1 MKCLYLLLIMIVT
14 CNAFAQLDRSQRPAA
29 AAAQKINIPASQV
42 FTTANGIT
50 VILSENHKIPKVSI
64 EISLGNSPRLEEG
77 KAGLSDLAGSL
88 LMSGTNSR
96 SKDQLDREIDFIGAN
111 LSASASSIYLSCLT
125 KHLDKGLN
133 LMTDVLYNANFP
145 ESEVE
150 RIRKQNLS
158 SLQSTKADAGQ
169 MASNATRAIN
179 FPGHPLGEIM
189 TESTLQN
196 ISREDLIAYY
206 KSNFTPQGSY
216 LVVVGDIT
224 KAQTEELVSRYF
236 SNWQGGPV
244 YKNELGNGQFDKGNR
259 VIFVKKPGAVQ
270 SVVYVTFP
278 IDIRAGHQYQLALT
292 VLNGILGGGGFG
304 TRLMQNLRE
313 DKAFTY
319 GCYSSLNI
327 TENGSWMSAGG
338 NFKNAVTDSA
348 ITEILKEF
356 AAIIETEVSDEELS
370 LTKNNM
376 AGGFARS
383 LERPQ
388 TVARFAL
395 NTIKQKLAPDYY
407 QNYLQRLESI
417 TQQDVLRVAQQYFTA
432 KNCHIIVVGNDEIL
446 PKLLPFDS
454 DGKIEKLD
462 AFGAPIKDVK
472 SADISAEE
480 LINAYAMAV
489 TGSNSTKAALK
500 KVKTVKSYQRV
511 TEMSSAQIPFVLT
524 STDYFWNGRN
534 EASKMEM
541 PGMVLQKSYF
551 NGQSGYTFSMQ
562 GGREDLTADEIQA
575 KQKALGFIPEIN
587 YQANGMKYEIK
598 GIENLDGHDCYVLYT
613 NDGLS
618 ENYDYYDAQNFM
630 KLRSNNIRQVNNE
643 TIETVTN
650 YADYKDVNGF
660 KFAHSFTMTVGKMT
674 LNGTIKQIDVNP
686 KLSIPEDFE

>member
-1 MKCLYLLLIMIVT
+1 MKSLYLLLILILTNSV
-14 CNAFAQLDRSQRPAA
+14 FAQLDRSQRPAA

-64 EISLGNSPRLEEG
+64 ELSLGNTPRLEG
-77 KAGLSDLAGSL
+77 SKAGLSNLTGSL
-88 LMSGTNSR
+88 LMSGTAAR

-111 LSASASSIYLSCLT
+111 LSAGSSSMYLSCLT
-125 KHLDKGLN
+125 KHLDKGLD

-158 SLQSTKADAGQ
+158 GLQSTKADAGE
-169 MASNATRAIN
+169 MATNATLAVN

-189 TESTLQN
+189 TEATLQN
-196 ISREDLIAYY
+196 ITREDLIQYY
-206 KSNFTPQGSY
+206 KATFTPQGSY

-224 KAQTEELVSRYF
+224 RAQTEAMVTRYF
-236 SNWQGGPV
+236 SAWQGGPV
-244 YKNELGNGQFDKGNR
+244 YQSDLGKGQFDKGNR

-278 IDIRAGHQYQLALT
+278 IDIRAGHKDQLALN

-356 AAIIETEVSDEELS
+356 AGIIEAQVTDEELS

-407 QNYLQRLESI
+407 QNYLQQLEAISKE
-417 TQQDVLRVAQQYFTA
+417 DVLRVAQQYFTA
-432 KNCHIIVVGNDEIL
+432 KNCHIIVVGNEEIL
-446 PKLLPFDS
+446 PKLLVFDT

-462 AFGAPIKDVK
+462 AFGAPIKETK
-472 SADISAEE
+472 SADITADQ
-480 LINAYAMAV
+480 LIEAYAMAI
-489 TGSNSTKAALK
+489 TGTTSKKALLK
-500 KVKTVKSYQRV
+500 KVKTLKSYSRES
-511 TEMSSAQIPFVLT
+511 EMSSAQIPFVLT
-524 STDYFWNGRN
+524 STDYFWNGGN

-541 PGMVLQKSYF
+541 PGMVLQKSYYD
-551 NGQSGYTFSMQ
+551 GKSGYTFSMQ
-562 GGREDLTADEIQA
+562 GGREDLKAEEIAA
-575 KQKALGFIPEIN
+575 KQKASGFIPELN
-587 YQANGMKYEIK
+587 YKANGMNYELK
-598 GIENLDGHDCYVLYT
+598 GIENIDGQDCYVLYT
-613 NDGLS
+613 NDGMA
-618 ENYDYYDAQNFM
+618 ENYDFYNVQSFM
-630 KLRSNNIRQVNNE
+630 KMRSTNIRKMDEEIVE
-643 TIETVTN
+643 TTTN
-650 YADYKDVNGF
+650 YSDYKAVDGF
-660 KFAHSFTMTVGKMT
+660 TFAHAFSMSVGKMT
-674 LNGTIKQIDVNP
+674 LNGVVKTISVNP
-686 KLSIPEDFE
+686 KLVITEDF

>member
-1 MKCLYLLLIMIVT
+1 MKSLYLLAVLILTNSV
-14 CNAFAQLDRSQRPAA
+14 FAQLDRSQRPAP

-42 FTTANGIT
+42 FTTSNGIT

-64 EISLGNSPRLEEG
+64 ELSLGNTPRLEG
-77 KAGLSDLAGSL
+77 NKAGLADFTGSL
-88 LMSGTNSR
+88 LMSGTSNR

-111 LSASASSIYLSCLT
+111 LSAGSSSMYLSCLT
-125 KHLDKGLN
+125 KHLSKGLD
-133 LMTDVLYNANFP
+133 LMTDVLYNASFP

-150 RIRKQNLS
+150 RVRKQNLS
-158 SLQSTKADAGQ
+158 GLQSTKADAGE
-169 MASNATRAIN
+169 MASNATRAVN
-179 FPGHPLGEIM
+179 FPNHPLGQIM
-189 TESTLQN
+189 TEATLQN
-196 ISREDLIAYY
+196 ITREDMLAYY
-206 KSNFTPQGSY
+206 KNTFTPQGSY

-224 KAQTEELVSRYF
+224 RAETEAFVQTYF
-236 SNWQGGPV
+236 ATWQGGPA
-244 YKNELGNGQFDKGNR
+244 YQASLGKGQFDKGNR

-278 IDIRAGHQYQLALT
+278 IDIRSGHKDQLALN

-356 AAIIETEVSDEELS
+356 AGIIEAQVTDEEIS

-407 QNYLQRLESI
+407 QKYLQQLEAI
-417 TQQDVLRVAQQYFTA
+417 TKEDVLRVAQQYFTA
-432 KNCHIIVVGNDEIL
+432 KNCHIIVVGNEEIL

-462 AFGAPIKDVK
+462 AFGAAIKETK
-472 SADISAEE
+472 TADISAEQ
-480 LINAYAMAV
+480 LIDSYAMAL
-489 TGSNSTKAALK
+489 TGTSSKKAALK
-500 KVKTVKSYQRV
+500 KVKAIISYVRV
-511 TEMSSAQIPFVLT
+511 SELSSAQIPFVLT
-524 STDYFWNGRN
+524 STDYFWEGSK

-541 PGMVLQKSYF
+541 PGMVLQKSFYD
-551 NGQSGYTFSMQ
+551 GKSGYTFSMQ
-562 GGREDLTADEIQA
+562 GGREDLKAEEIAA
-575 KQKALGFIPEIN
+575 KQKASGLIPELN
-587 YQANGMKYEIK
+587 YKANGMSYEIK
-598 GIENLDGHDCYVLYT
+598 GIENIDGQDCYVLYT
-613 NDGLS
+613 TDGQA
-618 ENYDYYDAQNFM
+618 ENYDYYTTNTFM
-630 KLRSNNIRQVNNE
+630 KLRSTNLRKAGEELVE
-643 TIETVTN
+643 TTTTFS
-650 YADYKDVNGF
+650 DFKLVNGLI
-660 KFAHSFTMTVGKMT
+660 FAHTFNMSVGKMT
-674 LNGTIKQIDVNP
+674 LNGNVKTIEVNP
-686 KLSIPEDFE
+686 KEVLPKDF

>member
-1 MKCLYLLLIMIVT
+1 MKSLYLLLILILTNSV
-14 CNAFAQLDRSQRPAA
+14 FAQLDRSQRPAA

-42 FTTANGIT
+42 FTTSNGVT

-64 EISLGNSPRLEEG
+64 EMSLGATPRLEGE

-88 LMSGTNSR
+88 LMSGTSTR

-111 LSASASSIYLSCLT
+111 LSASASSMYLSCLT
-125 KHLDKGLN
+125 KHLDKGLE
-133 LMTDVLYNANFP
+133 LMTDVLYNASFP

-158 SLQSTKADAGQ
+158 GLQSTKADAGE
-169 MASNATRAIN
+169 MASNATRAVN

-189 TESTLQN
+189 TEASLQN
-196 ISREDLIAYY
+196 ITREDLLRYY
-206 KSNFTPQGSY
+206 KTTFTPQGSY

-224 KAQTEELVSRYF
+224 RAQTEALVTRYF
-236 SNWQGGPV
+236 STWQGAPA
-244 YKNELGNGQFDKGNR
+244 YQSELGKGQFDKGNR

-278 IDIRAGHQYQLALT
+278 IDMRAGHKDQLAMN

-356 AAIIETEVSDEELS
+356 AGIINAQVTDEELS

-407 QNYLQRLESI
+407 QNYLQQLEAI
-417 TQQDVLRVAQQYFTA
+417 TKEDVLRVAQQYFTA
-432 KNCHIIVVGNDEIL
+432 KNCHIIVVGNEEIL
-446 PKLLPFDS
+446 PKLLVFDT

-462 AFGAPIKDVK
+462 AFGAPIKETK
-472 SADISAEE
+472 SADITADQ
-480 LINAYAMAV
+480 LIEAYAMAL
-489 TGSNSTKAALK
+489 TGTTSQKALLK
-500 KVKTVKSYQRV
+500 KLKTVKSYSRES
-511 TEMSSAQIPFVLT
+511 EMSSAQIPFVLT
-524 STDYFWNGRN
+524 STDYFWNGGN

-551 NGQSGYTFSMQ
+551 DGNSGYTFSMQ
-562 GGREDLTADEIQA
+562 GGREDLTAAEIAA
-575 KQKALGFIPEIN
+575 KQKASGFIPELN
-587 YQANGMKYEIK
+587 YKAKGMDYAIK
-598 GIENLDGHDCYVLYT
+598 GIELIDGQECYVLYT
-613 NDGLS
+613 NDGLA
-618 ENYDYYDAQNFM
+618 ENYDYYSKQTFM
-630 KLRSNNIRQVNNE
+630 KLRSTNIRKMDEEIVE
-643 TIETVTN
+643 TTTN
-650 YADYKDVNGF
+650 FSDYKVVDGF
-660 KFAHSFTMTVGKMT
+660 QFAHAFSMSVGKMT
-674 LNGTIKQIDVNP
+674 LTGVVKNISVNP
-686 KLSIPEDFE
+686 KLAIGEDF

>member
-1 MKCLYLLLIMIVT
+1 MALILTNSV
-14 CNAFAQLDRSQRPAA
+14 FAQLDRSQRPAP

-64 EISLGNSPRLEEG
+64 ELSLGNTPRLEG
-77 KAGLSDLAGSL
+77 SKAGLADFTGSL
-88 LMSGTNSR
+88 LMSGTTTR

-111 LSASASSIYLSCLT
+111 LSAGSSSMYLSCLT
-125 KHLDKGLN
+125 KHLSKGLD

-145 ESEVE
+145 ESEIE

-158 SLQSTKADAGQ
+158 GLQSTKADAGE
-169 MASNATRAIN
+169 MASNATRAVN
-179 FPGHPLGEIM
+179 FPNHPLGEIM
-189 TESTLQN
+189 TEATLQT
-196 ISREDLIAYY
+196 ISREDMLAYY
-206 KSNFTPQGSY
+206 KSTFTPKGSY
-216 LVVVGDIT
+216 LVVVGDISRAET
-224 KAQTEELVSRYF
+224 EALVQTYF
-236 SNWQGGPV
+236 ATWQGGPA
-244 YKNELGNGQFDKGNR
+244 YQAELGKGQFDKGNR

-278 IDIRAGHQYQLALT
+278 IDLRAGHKDQLALN

-356 AAIIETEVSDEELS
+356 AGIIEAQVTDEELS

-388 TVARFAL
+388 TIARFAL

-407 QNYLQRLESI
+407 QNYLQQLEAI
-417 TQQDVLRVAQQYFTA
+417 TKEDVLRVAQQYFTA
-432 KNCHIIVVGNDEIL
+432 KNCHIIVVGNEEIL
-446 PKLLPFDS
+446 SKLLPFDS

-462 AFGAPIKDVK
+462 AFGAAIKETRT
-472 SADISAEE
+472 ADISADE
-480 LINAYAMAV
+480 LIDNYAMAL
-489 TGSNSTKAALK
+489 TGTSSKKAAIK
-500 KVKTVKSYQRV
+500 KVKAIKSYVRV
-511 TEMSSAQIPFVLT
+511 SEISSAQIPFALS
-524 STDYFWNGRN
+524 STDYFWDGSK

-551 NGQSGYTFSMQ
+551 DGTSGYTFSMQ
-562 GGREDLTADEIQA
+562 GGREDLKAEEITA
-575 KQKALGFIPEIN
+575 KQKASGLIPELN
-587 YQANGMKYEIK
+587 YKSKGMNYEIK
-598 GIENLDGHDCYVLYT
+598 GIENIDGEDCYVLYT
-613 NDGLS
+613 TDGES
-618 ENYDYYDAQNFM
+618 ESFDYFSSTSFM
-630 KLRSNNIRQVNNE
+630 KLRTTNLRKME
-643 TIETVTN
+643 DELIETTTT
-650 YADYKDVNGF
+650 YSDYKDINGF
-660 KFAHSFTMTVGKMT
+660 KFGHTFSLSVGKMT
-674 LNGTIKQIDVNP
+674 LSGTVKSIEVNP
-686 KLSIPEDFE
+686 KEVLPKDF

>member
-1 MKCLYLLLIMIVT
+1 MKSLYLLMALILTNSV
-14 CNAFAQLDRSQRPAA
+14 FAQLDRSQRPAP

-64 EISLGNSPRLEEG
+64 ELSLGNTPLLEG
-77 KAGLSDLAGSL
+77 SKAGLADFTGSL
-88 LMSGTNSR
+88 LMSGTTTR

-111 LSASASSIYLSCLT
+111 LSAGSSSMYLSCLT
-125 KHLDKGLN
+125 KHLSKGLD
-133 LMTDVLYNANFP
+133 LMIDVLYNANFP
-145 ESEVE
+145 ESEIE

-158 SLQSTKADAGQ
+158 GLQSTKADAGE
-169 MASNATRAIN
+169 MASNATRAVN
-179 FPGHPLGEIM
+179 FPNHPLGEIM
-189 TESTLQN
+189 TEATLQT
-196 ISREDLIAYY
+196 ISREDMLAYY
-206 KSNFTPQGSY
+206 KSTFTPKGSY
-216 LVVVGDIT
+216 LVVVGDISRAET
-224 KAQTEELVSRYF
+224 EALVQTYF
-236 SNWQGGPV
+236 ATWQGGPA
-244 YKNELGNGQFDKGNR
+244 YQAELGKGQFDKGNR

-278 IDIRAGHQYQLALT
+278 IDLRAGHKDQLALN

-356 AAIIETEVSDEELS
+356 AGIIEAQVRDEELS

-388 TVARFAL
+388 TIARFAL

-407 QNYLQRLESI
+407 QNYLQQLEAI
-417 TQQDVLRVAQQYFTA
+417 TKEDVMRVAQQYFTA
-432 KNCHIIVVGNDEIL
+432 KNCHIIVVGNEEIL
-446 PKLLPFDS
+446 SKLLPFDS

-462 AFGAPIKDVK
+462 AFGAAIKETRT
-472 SADISAEE
+472 ADISADE
-480 LINAYAMAV
+480 LIDNYAMAL
-489 TGSNSTKAALK
+489 TGTSSKKAAIK
-500 KVKTVKSYQRV
+500 KVKAIKSYVRV
-511 TEMSSAQIPFVLT
+511 SEISSAQIPFALS
-524 STDYFWNGRN
+524 STDYFWDGSK

-551 NGQSGYTFSMQ
+551 DGTSGYTFSMQ
-562 GGREDLTADEIQA
+562 GGREDLKAEEITA
-575 KQKALGFIPEIN
+575 KQKASGLIPELN
-587 YQANGMKYEIK
+587 YKSKGMNYEIK
-598 GIENLDGHDCYVLYT
+598 GIENIDGEDCYVLYT
-613 NDGLS
+613 TDGES
-618 ENYDYYDAQNFM
+618 ESFDYFSSTSFM
-630 KLRSNNIRQVNNE
+630 KLRTTNLRKME
-643 TIETVTN
+643 DELIETTTTFS
-650 YADYKDVNGF
+650 DYKDINGF
-660 KFAHSFTMTVGKMT
+660 KFGHTFSLSVGKMT
-674 LNGTIKQIDVNP
+674 LSGTVKSIEVNP
-686 KLSIPEDFE
+686 KEVLPKDF

>member
-1 MKCLYLLLIMIVT
+1 MKSLYLLVVLILTNSV
-14 CNAFAQLDRSQRPAA
+14 FAQLDRSQRPAP

-42 FTTANGIT
+42 FTTSNGIT

-64 EISLGNSPRLEEG
+64 ELSLGNTPRLEG
-77 KAGLSDLAGSL
+77 NKAGLADFTGSL
-88 LMSGTNSR
+88 LMSGTTTR
-96 SKDQLDREIDFIGAN
+96 SKDQLDREIDFIGAD
-111 LSASASSIYLSCLT
+111 LSAGSSSMYLGCLT
-125 KHLDKGLN
+125 KHLSKGLD

-150 RIRKQNLS
+150 RVRKQNLS
-158 SLQSTKADAGQ
+158 GLQSTKADAGE
-169 MASNATRAIN
+169 MASNATRAVN
-179 FPGHPLGEIM
+179 FPNHPLGEIM
-189 TESTLQN
+189 TEATLQN

-206 KSNFTPQGSY
+206 KSTFTPQGSY

-224 KAQTEELVSRYF
+224 RAETEALVQTYF
-236 SNWQGGPV
+236 ASWQGGPV
-244 YKNELGNGQFDKGNR
+244 YQASLGKGQLDKGNR

-278 IDIRAGHQYQLALT
+278 IDIRSGHKDQLALN

-319 GCYSSLNI
+319 GCYSTLNI

-356 AAIIETEVSDEELS
+356 AGIIEAQVTDEELS

-407 QNYLQRLESI
+407 QKYLQQLEAI
-417 TQQDVLRVAQQYFTA
+417 TKEDVLRVAQLYFTA
-432 KNCHIIVVGNDEIL
+432 KNCHIIVVGNEEIL

-462 AFGAPIKDVK
+462 AFGAPIKETK
-472 SADISAEE
+472 SADISADQ
-480 LINAYAMAV
+480 LIDSYVMAL
-489 TGSNSTKAALK
+489 TGTSSKKAALK
-500 KVKTVKSYQRV
+500 KVKAIKSYIRV
-511 TEMSSAQIPFVLT
+511 SELSSEQIPFALS
-524 STDYFWNGRN
+524 STDYFWDGVK

-541 PGMVLQKSYF
+541 PGMVLQKSYY
-551 NGQSGYTFSMQ
+551 NGVSGYTFSMQ
-562 GGREDLTADEIQA
+562 NGREDLKAEEVAA
-575 KQKALGFIPEIN
+575 KQKASGLIAELN
-587 YQANGMKYEIK
+587 YKVKGMNYELK
-598 GIENLDGHDCYVLYT
+598 GIETFDGQDCYVLYT
-613 NDGLS
+613 TDGQA
-618 ENYDYYDAQNFM
+618 ENYDYFTTNTFM
-630 KLRSNNIRQVNNE
+630 KVRSTNLRKAGDELVE
-643 TIETVTN
+643 TTTTFS
-650 YADYKDVNGF
+650 DFKLVNGMM
-660 KFAHSFTMTVGKMT
+660 FAHSFSMSVGKMT
-674 LNGTIKQIDVNP
+674 LNGIVKTIEVNP
-686 KLSIPEDFE
+686 KEVLPTDF

>member
-1 MKCLYLLLIMIVT
+1 MKSLYLLMALILTNSV
-14 CNAFAQLDRSQRPAA
+14 FAQLDRSQRPAP

-64 EISLGNSPRLEEG
+64 ELSLGNTPRLEG
-77 KAGLSDLAGSL
+77 SKAGLADFTGSL
-88 LMSGTNSR
+88 LMSGTTAR

-111 LSASASSIYLSCLT
+111 LSAGSSSMYLSCLT
-125 KHLDKGLN
+125 KHLSKGLD

-145 ESEVE
+145 ESEIE

-158 SLQSTKADAGQ
+158 GLQSTKADAGQ
-169 MASNATRAIN
+169 MASNATRAVN
-179 FPGHPLGEIM
+179 FPNHPLGEIM
-189 TESTLQN
+189 TEATLQT
-196 ISREDLIAYY
+196 ISREDMLAYY
-206 KSNFTPQGSY
+206 KSTFTPQGSY

-224 KAQTEELVSRYF
+224 RAETEALVQTYF
-236 SNWQGGPV
+236 ASWQGGPA
-244 YKNELGNGQFDKGNR
+244 YQGELGKGQFDKGNR

-278 IDIRAGHQYQLALT
+278 IDIRAGHKDQLTLN

-313 DKAFTY
+313 DKAYTY

-356 AAIIETEVSDEELS
+356 AGIIEAQVKDEELS

-388 TVARFAL
+388 TIARFAL

-407 QNYLQRLESI
+407 QKYLQQLEAI
-417 TQQDVLRVAQQYFTA
+417 TKEDVLRVAQQYFTA
-432 KNCHIIVVGNDEIL
+432 KNCHIIVVGNEEIL

-462 AFGAPIKDVK
+462 AFGAAIKETK
-472 SADISAEE
+472 TADISADE
-480 LINAYAMAV
+480 LIANYAMAL
-489 TGSNSTKAALK
+489 TGTSTIKAAIK
-500 KVKTVKSYQRV
+500 KVKAIKSYVRV
-511 TEMSSAQIPFVLT
+511 SEISSAQIPFALS
-524 STDYFWNGRN
+524 STDYFWDKSK

-551 NGQSGYTFSMQ
+551 DGASGYTFSMQ
-562 GGREDLTADEIQA
+562 GGREDLKAEEISA
-575 KQKALGFIPEIN
+575 KQKTSGLIPELN
-587 YQANGMKYEIK
+587 YKSRGMTYEIK
-598 GIENLDGHDCYVLYT
+598 GIENIDGEDCYVLYST
-613 NDGLS
+613 DGMS
-618 ENYDYYDAQNFM
+618 ESFDYFSSTSFM
-630 KLRSNNIRQVNNE
+630 KLRTTNLRKME
-643 TIETVTN
+643 DEPIETTTTFS
-650 YADYKDVNGF
+650 DYKDINGF
-660 KFAHSFTMTVGKMT
+660 KFGHAFSLSVGKMT
-674 LNGTIKQIDVNP
+674 LSGIVKSIEVNP
-686 KLSIPEDFE
+686 KEVLPKDF

>member
-1 MKCLYLLLIMIVT
+1 MKSLFLLLILILTNSV
-14 CNAFAQLDRSQRPAA
+14 FAQLDRSKRPAA

-64 EISLGNSPRLEEG
+64 EMSLGSTPRLEGE
-77 KAGLSDLAGSL
+77 KAGLADFAGSL
-88 LMSGTNSR
+88 LMSGTATR

-111 LSASASSIYLSCLT
+111 LSAGSSSMYLSCLT
-125 KHLDKGLN
+125 KHLDKGLD

-158 SLQSTKADAGQ
+158 GMQSTKADAGE
-169 MASNATRAIN
+169 MATNATRAIN

-189 TESTLQN
+189 TEATLQN
-196 ISREDLIAYY
+196 ISREDLIQYY
-206 KSNFTPQGSY
+206 KMNFTPQGSY

-224 KAQTEELVSRYF
+224 RAQTEAMVTRYF
-236 SNWQGGPV
+236 SAWQGGAV
-244 YKNELGNGQFDKGNR
+244 YQNDLGKGQFDKGNR

-278 IDIRAGHQYQLALT
+278 IDIRAGHKDQLALN

-356 AAIIETEVSDEELS
+356 AGIIEAQVTDEELS

-407 QNYLQRLESI
+407 QNYLQQLEAISKE
-417 TQQDVLRVAQQYFTA
+417 DVLRVAQQYFTA
-432 KNCHIIVVGNDEIL
+432 KNCHIIVVGNEEIL
-446 PKLLPFDS
+446 PKLLVFDT

-462 AFGAPIKDVK
+462 AFGAPIKETK
-472 SADISAEE
+472 SADITADQ
-480 LINAYAMAV
+480 LIEAYAMAV
-489 TGSNSTKAALK
+489 TGTTSKKALLK
-500 KVKTVKSYQRV
+500 KVKTLKSYSRES
-511 TEMSSAQIPFVLT
+511 EMSSAQIPFVLT
-524 STDYFWNGRN
+524 STDYFWNGGN

-551 NGQSGYTFSMQ
+551 DGKSGYTFSMQ
-562 GGREDLTADEIQA
+562 GGREDLKAEEIAA
-575 KQKALGFIPEIN
+575 KQKASGFIPELN
-587 YQANGMKYEIK
+587 YQANGMNYELK
-598 GIENLDGHDCYVLYT
+598 GIENIDGQDCYVLYT
-613 NDGLS
+613 NDGIA
-618 ENYDYYDAQNFM
+618 ENYDYYATQTFM
-630 KLRSNNIRQVNNE
+630 KLRSTNIRKMGE
-643 TIETVTN
+643 ETVETTTN
-650 YADYKDVNGF
+650 YGDYKTVDGF
-660 KFAHSFTMTVGKMT
+660 KFAHAFSMSVGKMT
-674 LNGTIKQIDVNP
+674 LTGVVKTISVNP
-686 KLSIPEDFE
+686 KLVLTEDF

>member
-1 MKCLYLLLIMIVT
+1 MKSLYLLAVLILTNSI
-14 CNAFAQLDRSQRPAA
+14 FAQLDRSQRPAP

-42 FTTANGIT
+42 FTTSNGIT

-64 EISLGNSPRLEEG
+64 ELSLGNTPRLEG
-77 KAGLSDLAGSL
+77 NRAGLADFTGSL
-88 LMSGTNSR
+88 LMSGTSNR
-96 SKDQLDREIDFIGAN
+96 SKDQLDREIDFIGAD
-111 LSASASSIYLSCLT
+111 LSAGSSSMYLSCLT
-125 KHLDKGLN
+125 KHLSKGLD

-150 RIRKQNLS
+150 RVRKQNLS
-158 SLQSTKADAGQ
+158 GLQSTKADAGE
-169 MASNATRAIN
+169 MASNATRAVN
-179 FPGHPLGEIM
+179 FPNHPLGQIM
-189 TESTLQN
+189 TEATLQN
-196 ISREDLIAYY
+196 ISREDMLAYY
-206 KSNFTPQGSY
+206 KNTFTPQGSY

-224 KAQTEELVSRYF
+224 RAETEAFVQTYF
-236 SNWQGGPV
+236 ATWQGGPA
-244 YKNELGNGQFDKGNR
+244 YQASLGKGQFDKGNR

-278 IDIRAGHQYQLALT
+278 IDIRSGHKDQLALN

-356 AAIIETEVSDEELS
+356 AGIIEAQVTDEEIS

-407 QNYLQRLESI
+407 QKYLQQLEAI
-417 TQQDVLRVAQQYFTA
+417 TKEDVLRVAQQYFTA
-432 KNCHIIVVGNDEIL
+432 KNCHIIVVGNEEIL

-462 AFGAPIKDVK
+462 AFGAAIKETK
-472 SADISAEE
+472 TADISAEQ
-480 LINAYAMAV
+480 LIDSYAMAL
-489 TGSNSTKAALK
+489 TGTSSKKAALK
-500 KVKTVKSYQRV
+500 KVKAIKSYVRV
-511 TEMSSAQIPFVLT
+511 SELSSAQIPFVLT
-524 STDYFWNGRN
+524 STDYFWEGSK

-541 PGMVLQKSYF
+541 PGMVLQKSFYD
-551 NGQSGYTFSMQ
+551 GKSGYTFSMQ
-562 GGREDLTADEIQA
+562 GGREDLKAEEIAA
-575 KQKALGFIPEIN
+575 KQKASGLIPELN
-587 YQANGMKYEIK
+587 YKANGMSYEIK
-598 GIENLDGHDCYVLYT
+598 GIENIDGQDCYVLYT
-613 NDGLS
+613 TDGQA
-618 ENYDYYDAQNFM
+618 ENYDYYTTNTFM
-630 KLRSNNIRQVNNE
+630 KVRSTNLRKAGEELVE
-643 TIETVTN
+643 TTTT
-650 YADYKDVNGF
+650 YSDFKLVNGLM
-660 KFAHSFTMTVGKMT
+660 FAHSFNMSVGKMT
-674 LNGTIKQIDVNP
+674 LNGNVKTIEVNP
-686 KLSIPEDFE
+686 KEVLPTDF

>member
-1 MKCLYLLLIMIVT
+1 MKSLYLLLALILTNSV
-14 CNAFAQLDRSQRPAA
+14 FAQLDRSQRPAP

-42 FTTANGIT
+42 FTTSNGIT

-64 EISLGNSPRLEEG
+64 ELSLGNSPRLEG
-77 KAGLSDLAGSL
+77 NKAGLADFTGSL
-88 LMSGTNSR
+88 LMSGTTTR
-96 SKDQLDREIDFIGAN
+96 TKDQLDREIDFIGAD
-111 LSASASSIYLSCLT
+111 LSAGSSSMYLSCLT
-125 KHLDKGLN
+125 KHLNKGLD

-150 RIRKQNLS
+150 RVRKQNLS
-158 SLQSTKADAGQ
+158 GLQSTKADAGE
-169 MASNATRAIN
+169 MATNATRAVN
-179 FPGHPLGEIM
+179 FPNHPLGEIM
-189 TESTLQN
+189 TEATLQN
-196 ISREDLIAYY
+196 ISREDLLAYY
-206 KSNFTPQGSY
+206 KSTFTPQGSF

-224 KAQTEELVSRYF
+224 RAETEALVQTYF
-236 SNWQGGPV
+236 ANWQGGPV
-244 YKNELGNGQFDKGNR
+244 YQAALGKGQFDKGNR

-278 IDIRAGHQYQLALT
+278 IDIRSGHKDQLALN

-356 AAIIETEVSDEELS
+356 AGIIEAQVTDEELS

-395 NTIKQKLAPDYY
+395 NTIKLKLAPDYY
-407 QNYLQRLESI
+407 QKYLQQLEAI
-417 TQQDVLRVAQQYFTA
+417 TKEDVLRVAQQYFTA
-432 KNCHIIVVGNDEIL
+432 KNCHIIVVGNEEIL

-462 AFGAPIKDVK
+462 AFGAAIKETK
-472 SADISAEE
+472 TADISADQ
-480 LINAYAMAV
+480 LLDSYVMAM
-489 TGSNSTKAALK
+489 TGTSSKKAALK
-500 KVKTVKSYQRV
+500 KVKAVKSYVRV
-511 TEMSSAQIPFVLT
+511 SELSSEQIPFALS
-524 STDYFWNGRN
+524 STDYFWEGVK

-551 NGQSGYTFSMQ
+551 DGVSGYTFSMQ
-562 GGREDLTADEIQA
+562 GGREDLKAEEVAA
-575 KQKALGFIPEIN
+575 KQKASGLIPELN
-587 YQANGMKYEIK
+587 YKAKGMNYELK
-598 GIENLDGHDCYVLYT
+598 GIETIDGQDCYVLYT
-613 NDGLS
+613 TDGQA
-618 ENYDYYDAQNFM
+618 ENYDYFTTTTFM
-630 KLRSNNIRQVNNE
+630 KVRSTNLRKAGDELVE
-643 TIETVTN
+643 TTTTFSDFK
-650 YADYKDVNGF
+650 AVNGLM
-660 KFAHSFTMTVGKMT
+660 FAHAFRMSVGKMT
-674 LNGTIKQIDVNP
+674 LNGVVKTIEVNP
-686 KLSIPEDFE
+686 KEVLPTDF

>member
-1 MKCLYLLLIMIVT
+1 MKSLYLLMALILTNSV
-14 CNAFAQLDRSQRPAA
+14 FAQLDRSQRPAP

-64 EISLGNSPRLEEG
+64 ELSLGNTPRLEG
-77 KAGLSDLAGSL
+77 SKAGLADFTGSL
-88 LMSGTNSR
+88 LMSGTTTR

-111 LSASASSIYLSCLT
+111 LSAGSSSMYLSCLT
-125 KHLDKGLN
+125 KHLSKGLD
-133 LMTDVLYNANFP
+133 LMIDVLYNANFP
-145 ESEVE
+145 ESEIE

-158 SLQSTKADAGQ
+158 GLQSTKADAGE
-169 MASNATRAIN
+169 MASNATRAVN
-179 FPGHPLGEIM
+179 FPNHPLGEIM
-189 TESTLQN
+189 TEATLQT
-196 ISREDLIAYY
+196 ISREDMLAYY
-206 KSNFTPQGSY
+206 KSTFTPKGSY
-216 LVVVGDIT
+216 LVVVGDISRAET
-224 KAQTEELVSRYF
+224 EALVQTYF
-236 SNWQGGPV
+236 ATWQGGPA
-244 YKNELGNGQFDKGNR
+244 YQAELGKGQFDKGNR

-278 IDIRAGHQYQLALT
+278 IDIRAGHKDQLALN

-356 AAIIETEVSDEELS
+356 AGIIEAQVRDEELS

-388 TVARFAL
+388 TIARFAL

-407 QNYLQRLESI
+407 QNYLQQLEAI
-417 TQQDVLRVAQQYFTA
+417 TKEDVLRVAQQYFTA
-432 KNCHIIVVGNDEIL
+432 KNCHIIVVGNEEIL
-446 PKLLPFDS
+446 SKLLPFDS

-462 AFGAPIKDVK
+462 AFGAAIKETRT
-472 SADISAEE
+472 ADISADE
-480 LINAYAMAV
+480 LIDNYAMAL
-489 TGSNSTKAALK
+489 TGTSSKKAAIK
-500 KVKTVKSYQRV
+500 KVKAIKSYVRV
-511 TEMSSAQIPFVLT
+511 SEISSAQIPFALS
-524 STDYFWNGRN
+524 STDYFWDGSK

-551 NGQSGYTFSMQ
+551 DGTSGYTFSMQ
-562 GGREDLTADEIQA
+562 GGREDLKAEEITA
-575 KQKALGFIPEIN
+575 KQKASGLIPELN
-587 YQANGMKYEIK
+587 YKSKGMNYEIK
-598 GIENLDGHDCYVLYT
+598 GIENIDGEDCYVLYT
-613 NDGLS
+613 TDGES
-618 ENYDYYDAQNFM
+618 ESFDYFSSTSFM
-630 KLRSNNIRQVNNE
+630 KLRTTNLRKME
-643 TIETVTN
+643 DELIETTTT
-650 YADYKDVNGF
+650 YSDYKDINGF
-660 KFAHSFTMTVGKMT
+660 KFGHTFSLSVGKMT
-674 LNGTIKQIDVNP
+674 LSGTVKSIEVNP
-686 KLSIPEDFE
+686 KEVLPKDF

>member
-1 MKCLYLLLIMIVT
+1 MKSLYLLLILILTNSV
-14 CNAFAQLDRSQRPAA
+14 FAQLDRSQRPAA

-42 FTTANGIT
+42 FTTSNGVT

-64 EISLGNSPRLEEG
+64 EMSLGATPRLEGE

-88 LMSGTNSR
+88 LMSGTSTR

-111 LSASASSIYLSCLT
+111 LSASSSSMYLSCLT
-125 KHLDKGLN
+125 KHLDKGLE
-133 LMTDVLYNANFP
+133 LMTDVLYNASFP

-158 SLQSTKADAGQ
+158 GLQSTKADAGE
-169 MASNATRAIN
+169 MASNATRAVN

-189 TESTLQN
+189 TEASLQN
-196 ISREDLIAYY
+196 ITREDLLRYY
-206 KSNFTPQGSY
+206 KTTFTPQGSY

-224 KAQTEELVSRYF
+224 RAQTEALVARYF
-236 SNWQGGPV
+236 STWQGAPA
-244 YKNELGNGQFDKGNR
+244 YQSELGKGQFDKGNR

-278 IDIRAGHQYQLALT
+278 IDMRAGDKDQLALN

-356 AAIIETEVSDEELS
+356 AGIINAQVTDEELS

-407 QNYLQRLESI
+407 QNYLQQLEAI
-417 TQQDVLRVAQQYFTA
+417 TKEDVLRVAQQYFTA
-432 KNCHIIVVGNDEIL
+432 KNCHIIVVGNEEIL
-446 PKLLPFDS
+446 PKLLVFDT

-462 AFGAPIKDVK
+462 AFGAPIVETKN
-472 SADISAEE
+472 ADITADQ
-480 LINAYAMAV
+480 LIASYAMAL
-489 TGSNSTKAALK
+489 TGTTSQKALLK
-500 KVKTVKSYQRV
+500 KLKTVKSYSRES
-511 TEMSSAQIPFVLT
+511 EMSSAQIPFVLT
-524 STDYFWNGRN
+524 STDYFWNGSN

-551 NGQSGYTFSMQ
+551 DGQSGYTFSMQ
-562 GGREDLTADEIQA
+562 GGREDLTAAEIAA
-575 KQKALGFIPEIN
+575 KQKASGFIPELN
-587 YQANGMKYEIK
+587 YKVKGMDYAIK
-598 GIENLDGHDCYVLYT
+598 GIELIDGQECYVLYT
-613 NDGLS
+613 NDGLA
-618 ENYDYYDAQNFM
+618 ENYDYYSKQTFM
-630 KLRSNNIRQVNNE
+630 KLRSTNIRKMDEEIVE
-643 TIETVTN
+643 TTTN
-650 YADYKDVNGF
+650 FSDYKVVDGF
-660 KFAHSFTMTVGKMT
+660 QFAHAFSMSVGKMT
-674 LNGTIKQIDVNP
+674 LTGVVKNISVNP
-686 KLSIPEDFE
+686 KLVIGEDF

>member
-1 MKCLYLLLIMIVT
+1 MKSLYLLLILILTNGV
-14 CNAFAQLDRSQRPAA
+14 FAQLDRSQRPAA

-64 EISLGNSPRLEEG
+64 EMSLGSTPRLEGE
-77 KAGLSDLAGSL
+77 KAGLADFAGSL
-88 LMSGTNSR
+88 LMSGTANR

-111 LSASASSIYLSCLT
+111 LSAGSSSMYLSCLT
-125 KHLDKGLN
+125 KHLDKGLD

-158 SLQSTKADAGQ
+158 GMQSTKADAGE
-169 MASNATRAIN
+169 MATNATKAVN

-189 TESTLQN
+189 TEATLQN
-196 ISREDLIAYY
+196 ISREDLIQYY
-206 KSNFTPQGSY
+206 KNNFTPQGSY

-224 KAQTEELVSRYF
+224 RAQTEAMVTRYF
-236 SNWQGGPV
+236 SAWQGGPV
-244 YKNELGNGQFDKGNR
+244 YQSDLGKGQFDKGNR

-278 IDIRAGHQYQLALT
+278 IDIRSGHKDQLALN

-356 AAIIETEVSDEELS
+356 AGIIEAQVTDEELS

-407 QNYLQRLESI
+407 QNYLQQLEAISKE
-417 TQQDVLRVAQQYFTA
+417 DVLRVAQQYFTA
-432 KNCHIIVVGNDEIL
+432 KNCHIIVVGNEEIL
-446 PKLLPFDS
+446 PKLLVFDT

-462 AFGAPIKDVK
+462 AFGAPIKETK
-472 SADISAEE
+472 SADITADQ
-480 LINAYAMAV
+480 LIEAYALAI
-489 TGSNSTKAALK
+489 TGTTSKKALLK
-500 KVKTVKSYQRV
+500 KVKTLKTYSRES
-511 TEMSSAQIPFVLT
+511 EMSSEQIPFVLT
-524 STDYFWNGRN
+524 STDYFWNGSN

-551 NGQSGYTFSMQ
+551 DGKAGYTFSMQ
-562 GGREDLTADEIQA
+562 GGREDLKAEEIAA
-575 KQKALGFIPEIN
+575 KQKAIGFIPELN
-587 YQANGMKYEIK
+587 YKANGMSYEIK
-598 GIENLDGHDCYVLYT
+598 GIENINGEECYVLYT
-613 NDGLS
+613 NDGLA
-618 ENYDYYDAQNFM
+618 ENYDFYNVQSFM
-630 KLRSNNIRQVNNE
+630 KVRSTNIRKMGE
-643 TIETVTN
+643 ETVETTTS
-650 YADYKDVNGF
+650 YADYKEVDGF
-660 KFAHSFTMTVGKMT
+660 KFAHSFSLTVGRLT
-674 LNGTIKQIDVNP
+674 LNGVVQRIDVNP
-686 KLSIPEDFE
+686 KLVLTEDF

>member
-1 MKCLYLLLIMIVT
+1 MKSLYLLLILILTNSV
-14 CNAFAQLDRSQRPAA
+14 FAQLDRSQRPAA

-42 FTTANGIT
+42 FTTSNGIT

-64 EISLGNSPRLEEG
+64 ELSLGNTPILEG
-77 KAGLSDLAGSL
+77 SKAGLSNLTGSL
-88 LMSGTNSR
+88 LMSGTATR
-96 SKDQLDREIDFIGAN
+96 SKDQLDREIDFIGAS
-111 LSASASSIYLSCLT
+111 LSAGSSSMYLSCLT
-125 KHLDKGLN
+125 KHLDKGLD

-158 SLQSTKADAGQ
+158 GLQSTKSDAGE
-169 MASNATRAIN
+169 MATNATLAVN

-189 TESTLQN
+189 TEATLQN
-196 ISREDLIAYY
+196 ISREDLIQYY
-206 KSNFTPQGSY
+206 KATFTPQGSY

-224 KAQTEELVSRYF
+224 RAQTEAMVTRYF
-236 SNWQGGPV
+236 AAWQGGPV
-244 YKNELGNGQFDKGNR
+244 YQSDLGKGQFDKGNR

-278 IDIRAGHQYQLALT
+278 IDIRAGHKDQLALN

-356 AAIIETEVSDEELS
+356 AGIINAQVTDEELS

-407 QNYLQRLESI
+407 QNYLQQLEAI
-417 TQQDVLRVAQQYFTA
+417 TKEDVLRVAQQYFTA
-432 KNCHIIVVGNDEIL
+432 KNCHIIVVGNEEIL
-446 PKLLPFDS
+446 PKLLVFDT

-462 AFGAPIKDVK
+462 AFGAPIKETK
-472 SADISAEE
+472 SADITADQ
-480 LINAYAMAV
+480 LIEAYAMAI
-489 TGSNSTKAALK
+489 TGTTSKKALLK
-500 KVKTVKSYQRV
+500 KLKTVKSYSRES
-511 TEMSSAQIPFVLT
+511 EMSSAQIPFALT
-524 STDYFWNGRN
+524 STDYFWNGVN

-551 NGQSGYTFSMQ
+551 DGKSGYTFSMQ
-562 GGREDLTADEIQA
+562 GGREDLTAAEIAA
-575 KQKALGFIPEIN
+575 KQKASGFIPELN
-587 YQANGMKYEIK
+587 YKATGMSYEIK
-598 GIENLDGHDCYVLYT
+598 GIENINGEECYVLYT
-613 NDGLS
+613 NDGLA
-618 ENYDYYDAQNFM
+618 ENYDFYSKQTFM
-630 KLRSNNIRQVNNE
+630 KLRSTNIRKMDEEIVE
-643 TIETVTN
+643 TTTN
-650 YADYKDVNGF
+650 FSDYKVVDGF
-660 KFAHSFTMTVGKMT
+660 QFAHAFSMSVGKMT
-674 LNGTIKQIDVNP
+674 LTGVVKNISVNP
-686 KLSIPEDFE
+686 KLVIGEDF

>member
-1 MKCLYLLLIMIVT
+1 MKSLYLLLALILTNSV
-14 CNAFAQLDRSQRPAA
+14 FAQLDRSQRPAP

-42 FTTANGIT
+42 FTTTNGIT

-64 EISLGNSPRLEEG
+64 ELSLGNTPRLEG
-77 KAGLSDLAGSL
+77 NKAGLADFTGSL
-88 LMSGTNSR
+88 LMSGTTTR
-96 SKDQLDREIDFIGAN
+96 SKDQLDREIDFIGAD
-111 LSASASSIYLSCLT
+111 LSAGSSSMYLGCLT
-125 KHLDKGLN
+125 KHLSKGLE

-145 ESEVE
+145 ESEIE
-150 RIRKQNLS
+150 RVRKQNLS
-158 SLQSTKADAGQ
+158 GLQSTKADAGE
-169 MASNATRAIN
+169 MASNATRAVN
-179 FPGHPLGEIM
+179 FPNHPLGEIM
-189 TESTLQN
+189 TEATLQN
-196 ISREDLIAYY
+196 ISREDLLAYY
-206 KSNFTPQGSY
+206 KSTFTPQGSY

-224 KAQTEELVSRYF
+224 RAETEALVQTYF
-236 SNWQGGPV
+236 ASWQGGPV
-244 YKNELGNGQFDKGNR
+244 YQASLGKGQFDKGNR

-278 IDIRAGHQYQLALT
+278 IDMRAGHKDQLALN

-319 GCYSSLNI
+319 GCYSTLNI

-356 AAIIETEVSDEELS
+356 AGIIEAQVTDEELS

-407 QNYLQRLESI
+407 QKYLQQLEAI
-417 TQQDVLRVAQQYFTA
+417 TKEDVLRVAQQYFTA
-432 KNCHIIVVGNDEIL
+432 KNCHIIVVGNEEIL

-462 AFGAPIKDVK
+462 AFGAPIKETKV
-472 SADISAEE
+472 ADISADQ
-480 LINAYAMAV
+480 LIDSYVMAMTA
-489 TGSNSTKAALK
+489 TNSKKAALK
-500 KVKTVKSYQRV
+500 KVKAVKSYVRV
-511 TEMSSAQIPFVLT
+511 SELSSEQIPYTLS
-524 STDYFWNGRN
+524 STDYFWEGVK

-551 NGQSGYTFSMQ
+551 DGVSGYTFSMQ
-562 GGREDLTADEIQA
+562 GGREDLKAEEVAA
-575 KQKALGFIPEIN
+575 KQKASGLIAELN
-587 YQANGMKYEIK
+587 YKAKGMNYELK
-598 GIENLDGHDCYVLYT
+598 GIETVDGQDCYVLYT
-613 NDGLS
+613 TDGQA
-618 ENYDYYDAQNFM
+618 ENYDYFATNTFM
-630 KLRSNNIRQVNNE
+630 KVRSTNLRKAGDELVE
-643 TIETVTN
+643 TTTSFSDFK
-650 YADYKDVNGF
+650 AVNGLM
-660 KFAHSFTMTVGKMT
+660 FAHAFSMNVGKMT
-674 LNGTIKQIDVNP
+674 LNGVVKTIEVNP
-686 KLSIPEDFE
+686 KEVLPTDF

>member
-1 MKCLYLLLIMIVT
+1 MKSLYLLLALILTNSV
-14 CNAFAQLDRSQRPAA
+14 FAQLDRSQRPAP

-42 FTTANGIT
+42 FTTSNGIT

-64 EISLGNSPRLEEG
+64 ELSLGNTPRLEG
-77 KAGLSDLAGSL
+77 NKAGLADFTGSL
-88 LMSGTNSR
+88 LMSGTSNR

-111 LSASASSIYLSCLT
+111 LSAGSSSMYLSCLT
-125 KHLDKGLN
+125 KHLSKGLD
-133 LMTDVLYNANFP
+133 LMTDVLYNASFP

-150 RIRKQNLS
+150 RVRKQNLS
-158 SLQSTKADAGQ
+158 GLQSTKADAGE
-169 MASNATRAIN
+169 MASNATRAVN
-179 FPGHPLGEIM
+179 FPNHPLGQIM
-189 TESTLQN
+189 TEATLQN
-196 ISREDLIAYY
+196 ISREDMLAYY
-206 KSNFTPQGSY
+206 KNTFTPQGSY

-224 KAQTEELVSRYF
+224 RAETEAFVQTYF
-236 SNWQGGPV
+236 ATWQGGPA
-244 YKNELGNGQFDKGNR
+244 YQASLGKGQFDKGNR

-278 IDIRAGHQYQLALT
+278 IDIRSGHKDQLALN

-356 AAIIETEVSDEELS
+356 AGIIEAQVTDEEIS

-407 QNYLQRLESI
+407 QKYLQQLEAI
-417 TQQDVLRVAQQYFTA
+417 TKDDVLRVAQQYFTA
-432 KNCHIIVVGNDEIL
+432 KNCHIIVVGNEEIL

-462 AFGAPIKDVK
+462 AFGAAIKETK
-472 SADISAEE
+472 TADISAEQ
-480 LINAYAMAV
+480 LIDSYAMAL
-489 TGSNSTKAALK
+489 TGTSSKKAALK
-500 KVKTVKSYQRV
+500 KVKAIISYVRV
-511 TEMSSAQIPFVLT
+511 SELSSAQIPFVLT
-524 STDYFWNGRN
+524 STDYFWEGSK

-541 PGMVLQKSYF
+541 PGMVLQKSFYD
-551 NGQSGYTFSMQ
+551 GKSGYTFSMQ
-562 GGREDLTADEIQA
+562 GGREDLKAEEIAA
-575 KQKALGFIPEIN
+575 KQKASGLIPELN
-587 YQANGMKYEIK
+587 YKANGMSYEIK
-598 GIENLDGHDCYVLYT
+598 GIENIDGQDCYVLYT
-613 NDGLS
+613 TDGQA
-618 ENYDYYDAQNFM
+618 ENYDYYTTNTFM
-630 KLRSNNIRQVNNE
+630 KLRSTNLRKAGEELVE
-643 TIETVTN
+643 TTTTFS
-650 YADYKDVNGF
+650 DFKLVNGLI
-660 KFAHSFTMTVGKMT
+660 FAHTFNMSVGKMT
-674 LNGTIKQIDVNP
+674 LNGNVKTIEVNP
-686 KLSIPEDFE
+686 KEVLPKDF

>member
-1 MKCLYLLLIMIVT
+1 MKSLYLLIALILTNSV
-14 CNAFAQLDRSQRPAA
+14 FAQLDRSQRPAP

-64 EISLGNSPRLEEG
+64 ELSLGNTPRLEG
-77 KAGLSDLAGSL
+77 SKAGLADFTGSL
-88 LMSGTNSR
+88 LMSGTTTR

-111 LSASASSIYLSCLT
+111 LSAGSSSMYLSCLT
-125 KHLDKGLN
+125 KHLSKGLD

-145 ESEVE
+145 ESEIE

-158 SLQSTKADAGQ
+158 GLQSTKADAGE
-169 MASNATRAIN
+169 MASNATRAVN
-179 FPGHPLGEIM
+179 FPNHPLGEIM
-189 TESTLQN
+189 TEATLQT
-196 ISREDLIAYY
+196 ISREDMLAYY
-206 KSNFTPQGSY
+206 KSTFTPKGSY
-216 LVVVGDIT
+216 LVVVGDISRAET
-224 KAQTEELVSRYF
+224 EALVQTYF
-236 SNWQGGPV
+236 ATWQGGPA
-244 YKNELGNGQFDKGNR
+244 YQAELGKGQFDKGNR
-259 VIFVKKPGAVQ
+259 IIFVKKPGAVQ

-278 IDIRAGHQYQLALT
+278 IDLRAGHKDQLALN

-356 AAIIETEVSDEELS
+356 AGIIEAQVRDEELT

-388 TVARFAL
+388 TIARFAL

-407 QNYLQRLESI
+407 QNYLQQLEAI
-417 TQQDVLRVAQQYFTA
+417 TKEDVLRVAQQYFTA
-432 KNCHIIVVGNDEIL
+432 KNCHIIVVGNEEIL
-446 PKLLPFDS
+446 SKLLPFDS

-462 AFGAPIKDVK
+462 AFGAAIKETK
-472 SADISAEE
+472 AADIDANT
-480 LINAYAMAV
+480 LINRYALAV
-489 TGSNSTKAALK
+489 TGAKSPKELTK
-500 KVKTVKSYQRV
+500 KVKALKSYIRV
-511 TEMSSAQIPFVLT
+511 SELTSGQMPFALT
-524 STDYFWNGRN
+524 STDYFWAPGN

-551 NGQSGYTFSMQ
+551 DGKSGYNFSMQ
-562 GGREDLTADEIQA
+562 GGREDLKAEELAA
-575 KQKALGFIPEIN
+575 KNKATGFIPELA
-587 YQANGMKYEIK
+587 YQSSGMQFEIK
-598 GIENLDGHDCYVLYT
+598 GIETIDNVPCYVLYT
-613 NDGLS
+613 NDGQAES
-618 ENYDYYDAQNFM
+618 YDYYDATTYL
-630 KLRSNNIRQVNNE
+630 KYRSVNIRKVGE
-643 TIETVTN
+643 ETVETTLT
-650 YADYKDVNGF
+650 YSDYKMVDGYL
-660 KFAHSFTMTVGKMT
+660 FAHQFNMNVGKMT
-674 LNGTIKQIDVNP
+674 LNGVVKSIVVNP
-686 KLSIPEDFE
+686 KEVLP

>member
-1 MKCLYLLLIMIVT
+1 
-14 CNAFAQLDRSQRPAA
+14 
-29 AAAQKINIPASQV
+29 
-42 FTTANGIT
+42 
-50 VILSENHKIPKVSI
+50 
-64 EISLGNSPRLEEG
+64 
-77 KAGLSDLAGSL
+77 
-88 LMSGTNSR
+88 MSGTAER

-111 LSASASSIYLSCLT
+111 LSAGASSMYLSCLT
-125 KHLDKGLN
+125 KHLDKGLD

-158 SLQSTKADAGQ
+158 GLQSTKADAGE
-169 MASNATRAIN
+169 MASNATRAVN

-189 TESTLQN
+189 TEATLQN
-196 ISREDLIAYY
+196 ITREDLIQYY
-206 KSNFTPQGSY
+206 KSTFTPQGSY

-224 KAQTEELVSRYF
+224 RAQTEALVVRYF
-236 SNWQGGPV
+236 SKWQGGPV
-244 YKNELGNGQFDKGNR
+244 YQAELGKGQFDKGNR

-278 IDIRAGHQYQLALT
+278 IDIRSGHKDQLALN

-319 GCYSSLNI
+319 GCYSTLNI

-356 AAIIETEVSDEELS
+356 AGIIEAPVSDEELS

-407 QNYLQRLESI
+407 QNYLQQLEAISKE
-417 TQQDVLRVAQQYFTA
+417 DVLRVAQQYFTA
-432 KNCHIIVVGNDEIL
+432 KNCHIIVVGNEEIL
-446 PKLLPFDS
+446 PKLLVFDG

-462 AFGAPIKDVK
+462 AFGASIKETK
-472 SADISAEE
+472 NATISADQ
-480 LINAYAMAV
+480 LIDAYAMAL
-489 TGSNSTKAALK
+489 TNTSSKKAALK
-500 KVKTVKSYQRV
+500 KVKAIKSYTRIS
-511 TEMSSAQIPFVLT
+511 EMSSEQIPFVLT
-524 STDYFWNGRN
+524 STDYFWDGGK

-551 NGQSGYTFSMQ
+551 DGKTGFTFSMQ
-562 GGREDLTADEIQA
+562 GGREDLKEEEIAA
-575 KQKALGFIPEIN
+575 KQKATGFIPELN
-587 YQANGMKYEIK
+587 YKANGMTYEIK
-598 GIENLDGHDCYVLYT
+598 GIENINGEDCYVLYT
-613 NDGLS
+613 NDGTA
-618 ENYDYYDAQNFM
+618 ENYDYYNVQTYM
-630 KLRSNNIRQVNNE
+630 KMRSTNIRKVEEE
-643 TIETVTN
+643 TIETTIN
-650 YADYKDVNGF
+650 YQDFKDVNGY
-660 KFAHSFTMTVGKMT
+660 KFAHSFAMTVGKMS
-674 LNGTIKQIDVNP
+674 LNGVVKSIDVNP
-686 KLSIPEDFE
+686 KLLITADF

>member
-1 MKCLYLLLIMIVT
+1 MKSLYLLLILILTNGV
-14 CNAFAQLDRSQRPAA
+14 FAQLDRSQRPAA

-50 VILSENHKIPKVSI
+50 VILSENHKIPKISI
-64 EISLGNSPRLEEG
+64 EMSLGSTPRLEGE
-77 KAGLSDLAGSL
+77 KAGLADFAGSL
-88 LMSGTNSR
+88 LMSGTANR

-111 LSASASSIYLSCLT
+111 LSAGSSSMYLSCLT
-125 KHLDKGLN
+125 KHLDKGLD

-158 SLQSTKADAGQ
+158 GMQSTKADAGE
-169 MASNATRAIN
+169 MATNATKAVN

-189 TESTLQN
+189 TEATLQN
-196 ISREDLIAYY
+196 ISREDLIQYY
-206 KSNFTPQGSY
+206 KNNFTPQGSY

-224 KAQTEELVSRYF
+224 RAQTEAMVTRYF
-236 SNWQGGPV
+236 SAWQGGPV
-244 YKNELGNGQFDKGNR
+244 YQSDLGKGQFDKGNR

-278 IDIRAGHQYQLALT
+278 IDIRSGHKDQLALN

-356 AAIIETEVSDEELS
+356 AGIIEAQVTDEELS

-407 QNYLQRLESI
+407 QNYLQQLEAISKE
-417 TQQDVLRVAQQYFTA
+417 DVLRVAQQYFTA
-432 KNCHIIVVGNDEIL
+432 KNCHIIVVGNEEIL
-446 PKLLPFDS
+446 PKLLVFDT

-462 AFGAPIKDVK
+462 AFGAPIKETK
-472 SADISAEE
+472 SADITADQ
-480 LINAYAMAV
+480 LIEAYAMAI
-489 TGSNSTKAALK
+489 TGTTSKKALLK
-500 KVKTVKSYQRV
+500 KVKTLKTYSRES
-511 TEMSSAQIPFVLT
+511 EMSSEQIPFVLT
-524 STDYFWNGRN
+524 STDYFWNGGN

-551 NGQSGYTFSMQ
+551 DGKAGYTFSMQ
-562 GGREDLTADEIQA
+562 GGREDLKAEEIAA
-575 KQKALGFIPEIN
+575 KQKAIGFIPELN
-587 YQANGMKYEIK
+587 YKANGMSYEIK
-598 GIENLDGHDCYVLYT
+598 GIENINGEECYVLYT
-613 NDGLS
+613 NDGLA
-618 ENYDYYDAQNFM
+618 ENYDFYNVQSFM
-630 KLRSNNIRQVNNE
+630 KVRSTNIRKMGE
-643 TIETVTN
+643 ETVETTTS
-650 YADYKDVNGF
+650 YADYKEVDGF
-660 KFAHSFTMTVGKMT
+660 KFAHSFSLTVGKMT
-674 LNGTIKQIDVNP
+674 LNGVVKRIDVNP
-686 KLSIPEDFE
+686 KLVLTEDF

>member
-1 MKCLYLLLIMIVT
+1 MKSLYLLLILILTNSV
-14 CNAFAQLDRSQRPAA
+14 FAQLDRSQRPAA

-64 EISLGNSPRLEEG
+64 EMSLGSTPRLEGE
-77 KAGLSDLAGSL
+77 KAGLADFAGSL
-88 LMSGTNSR
+88 LMSGTATR

-111 LSASASSIYLSCLT
+111 LSAGSSSMYLSCLT
-125 KHLDKGLN
+125 KHLDKGLD

-158 SLQSTKADAGQ
+158 GMQSTKADAGE
-169 MASNATRAIN
+169 MATNATRAVN

-189 TESTLQN
+189 TEATLQN
-196 ISREDLIAYY
+196 ISREDIIQYY
-206 KSNFTPQGSY
+206 KTNFTPQSSY

-224 KAQTEELVSRYF
+224 RAQTEAMVTRYF
-236 SNWQGGPV
+236 SAWQGGPV
-244 YKNELGNGQFDKGNR
+244 YQSDLGKGQFDKGNR

-278 IDIRAGHQYQLALT
+278 IDIRAGHKDQLALN

-356 AAIIETEVSDEELS
+356 AGIIEAQVTDEELS

-407 QNYLQRLESI
+407 QNYLQQLEAISKE
-417 TQQDVLRVAQQYFTA
+417 DVLRVAQQYFTA
-432 KNCHIIVVGNDEIL
+432 KNCHIIVVGNEEIL
-446 PKLLPFDS
+446 PKLLVFDT

-462 AFGAPIKDVK
+462 AFGAPIKETK
-472 SADISAEE
+472 SADITADQ
-480 LINAYAMAV
+480 LIEAYAMAI
-489 TGSNSTKAALK
+489 TGTTSKKALLK
-500 KVKTVKSYQRV
+500 KVKTLKSYSRES
-511 TEMSSAQIPFVLT
+511 EMSSAQIPFVLT
-524 STDYFWNGRN
+524 STDYFWNGGN

-541 PGMVLQKSYF
+541 PGMVLQKSYYD
-551 NGQSGYTFSMQ
+551 GKSGYTFSMQ
-562 GGREDLTADEIQA
+562 GGREDLKAEEIAA
-575 KQKALGFIPEIN
+575 KQKASGFIPELN
-587 YQANGMKYEIK
+587 YKANGMNYELK
-598 GIENLDGHDCYVLYT
+598 GIENIDGQDCYVLYT
-613 NDGLS
+613 NDGMA
-618 ENYDYYDAQNFM
+618 ENYDFYNVQSFM
-630 KLRSNNIRQVNNE
+630 KMRSTNIRKMDEEIVE
-643 TIETVTN
+643 TTTN
-650 YADYKDVNGF
+650 YSDYKAVDGF
-660 KFAHSFTMTVGKMT
+660 TFAHAFSMSVGKMT
-674 LNGTIKQIDVNP
+674 LNGVVKTISANP
-686 KLSIPEDFE
+686 KLVITEDF

>member
-1 MKCLYLLLIMIVT
+1 MKSLYLLVVLILTNSV
-14 CNAFAQLDRSQRPAA
+14 FAQIDRSQRPAP

-42 FTTANGIT
+42 FTTSNGIT

-64 EISLGNSPRLEEG
+64 ELSLGNTPRLEG
-77 KAGLSDLAGSL
+77 NKAGLADFTGSL
-88 LMSGTNSR
+88 LMSGTTTR
-96 SKDQLDREIDFIGAN
+96 SKDQLDREIDFIGAD
-111 LSASASSIYLSCLT
+111 LSAGSSSMYLGCLT
-125 KHLDKGLN
+125 KHLSKGLD

-150 RIRKQNLS
+150 RVRKQNLS
-158 SLQSTKADAGQ
+158 GLQSTKADAGE
-169 MASNATRAIN
+169 MASNATRAVN
-179 FPGHPLGEIM
+179 FPNHPLGEIM
-189 TESTLQN
+189 TETTLQN
-196 ISREDLIAYY
+196 ISREDLLAYY
-206 KSNFTPQGSY
+206 KSTFTPQGSY

-224 KAQTEELVSRYF
+224 RAETEALVQTYF
-236 SNWQGGPV
+236 ATWQGGPV
-244 YKNELGNGQFDKGNR
+244 YQASLGKGQLDKGNR

-278 IDIRAGHQYQLALT
+278 IDIRSGHKDQLALN

-356 AAIIETEVSDEELS
+356 AGIIEAQVTDEELS

-407 QNYLQRLESI
+407 QKYLQQLEAI
-417 TQQDVLRVAQQYFTA
+417 TKEDVLRVAQQYFTA
-432 KNCHIIVVGNDEIL
+432 KNCHIIVVGNEEIL

-462 AFGAPIKDVK
+462 AFGAPIKETK
-472 SADISAEE
+472 SADISADQ
-480 LINAYAMAV
+480 LIEAYAMAI
-489 TGSNSTKAALK
+489 TGTTSKKAILK
-500 KVKTVKSYQRV
+500 KVKTLKSYSR
-511 TEMSSAQIPFVLT
+511 ESEISSEQIPYILT
-524 STDYFWNGRN
+524 STDYFWEGVK

-541 PGMVLQKSYF
+541 PGMVLQKSYYD
-551 NGQSGYTFSMQ
+551 GVSGYTFSMQ
-562 GGREDLTADEIQA
+562 NGREDLKAEEVAA
-575 KQKALGFIPEIN
+575 KQKASGFIPELN
-587 YQANGMKYEIK
+587 YKANGMSYEIK
-598 GIENLDGHDCYVLYT
+598 GIENINGEECYVLYT
-613 NDGLS
+613 NDGIA
-618 ENYDYYDAQNFM
+618 ENYDFYNVQSFM
-630 KLRSNNIRQVNNE
+630 KVRSTNIRKMGEEIVE
-643 TIETVTN
+643 TTTS
-650 YADYKDVNGF
+650 YTDYKEVGGF
-660 KFAHSFTMTVGKMT
+660 KFAHSFSLTVGKMT
-674 LNGTIKQIDVNP
+674 LNGVVKRIDVNP
-686 KLSIPEDFE
+686 KDVLPTDF

>member
-1 MKCLYLLLIMIVT
+1 MKSLYLLLILILTNSV
-14 CNAFAQLDRSQRPAA
+14 FAQLDRSQRPAA

-64 EISLGNSPRLEEG
+64 ELSLGNTPRLEG
-77 KAGLSDLAGSL
+77 SKAGLSNLTGSL
-88 LMSGTNSR
+88 LMSGTAAR

-111 LSASASSIYLSCLT
+111 LSAGSSSMYLSCLT
-125 KHLDKGLN
+125 KHLDKGLD

-158 SLQSTKADAGQ
+158 GLQSTKADAGE
-169 MASNATRAIN
+169 MATNATLAVN

-189 TESTLQN
+189 TEATLQN
-196 ISREDLIAYY
+196 ITREDLIQYY
-206 KSNFTPQGSY
+206 KATFTPQGSY

-224 KAQTEELVSRYF
+224 RAQTEAMVTRYF
-236 SNWQGGPV
+236 SAWQGGPV
-244 YKNELGNGQFDKGNR
+244 YQSDLGKGQFDKGNR

-278 IDIRAGHQYQLALT
+278 IDIRVGHKDQLALN

-356 AAIIETEVSDEELS
+356 AGIIEAQVTDEELR

-376 AGGFARS
+376 AGSFARS

-407 QNYLQRLESI
+407 QNYLQQLEAISKE
-417 TQQDVLRVAQQYFTA
+417 DVLRVAQQYFTA
-432 KNCHIIVVGNDEIL
+432 KNCHIIVVGNEEIL
-446 PKLLPFDS
+446 PKLLVFDT

-462 AFGAPIKDVK
+462 AFGAPIKETK
-472 SADISAEE
+472 SADITADQ
-480 LINAYAMAV
+480 LIEAYAMAI
-489 TGSNSTKAALK
+489 TGTTSKKALLK
-500 KVKTVKSYQRV
+500 KVKTLKSYSRES
-511 TEMSSAQIPFVLT
+511 EMSSAQIPFVLT
-524 STDYFWNGRN
+524 STDYFWNGGN

-541 PGMVLQKSYF
+541 PGMVLQKSYYD
-551 NGQSGYTFSMQ
+551 GKSGYTFSMQ
-562 GGREDLTADEIQA
+562 GGREDLKAEEIAA
-575 KQKALGFIPEIN
+575 KQKASGFIPELN
-587 YQANGMKYEIK
+587 YKANGMNYELK
-598 GIENLDGHDCYVLYT
+598 GIENIDGQDCYVLYT
-613 NDGLS
+613 NDGMA
-618 ENYDYYDAQNFM
+618 ENYDFYNVQSFM
-630 KLRSNNIRQVNNE
+630 KMRSTNIRKMDEEIVE
-643 TIETVTN
+643 TTTN
-650 YADYKDVNGF
+650 YSDYKAVDGF
-660 KFAHSFTMTVGKMT
+660 TFAHAFSMSVGKMT
-674 LNGTIKQIDVNP
+674 LNGVVKTISVNP
-686 KLSIPEDFE
+686 KLVITEDF

>member
-1 MKCLYLLLIMIVT
+1 MKSLYLLVVLILTNSV
-14 CNAFAQLDRSQRPAA
+14 FAQLDRSQRPAP

-42 FTTANGIT
+42 FTTSNGIT

-64 EISLGNSPRLEEG
+64 ELSLGNSPRLEG
-77 KAGLSDLAGSL
+77 NKAGLADFTGSL
-88 LMSGTNSR
+88 LMSGTTTR
-96 SKDQLDREIDFIGAN
+96 SKDQLDREIDFIGAD
-111 LSASASSIYLSCLT
+111 LSAGSSSMYLGCLT
-125 KHLDKGLN
+125 KHLSKGLD

-150 RIRKQNLS
+150 RVRKQNLS
-158 SLQSTKADAGQ
+158 GLQSTKADAGE
-169 MASNATRAIN
+169 MASNATRAVN
-179 FPGHPLGEIM
+179 FPNHPLGEIM
-189 TESTLQN
+189 TEATLQN
-196 ISREDLIAYY
+196 ISREDLLAYY
-206 KSNFTPQGSY
+206 KSTFTPQGSY

-224 KAQTEELVSRYF
+224 RAETEALVQTYF
-236 SNWQGGPV
+236 ATWQGGPA
-244 YKNELGNGQFDKGNR
+244 YQASLGKGQFDKGNR

-278 IDIRAGHQYQLALT
+278 IDMRAGHKDQLALN

-356 AAIIETEVSDEELS
+356 AGIIEAQVTDEELS

-395 NTIKQKLAPDYY
+395 NTIKLKLAPDYY
-407 QNYLQRLESI
+407 QKYLQQLEAI
-417 TQQDVLRVAQQYFTA
+417 TKEDVLRVAQQYFTA
-432 KNCHIIVVGNDEIL
+432 KNCHIIVVGNEEIL

-454 DGKIEKLD
+454 DGKVEKLD
-462 AFGAPIKDVK
+462 AFGAAIKETK
-472 SADISAEE
+472 TADISADQ
-480 LINAYAMAV
+480 LLDSYVMAL
-489 TGSNSTKAALK
+489 TATSSKKAALK
-500 KVKTVKSYQRV
+500 KVKAIKSYVRV
-511 TEMSSAQIPFVLT
+511 SELSSEQIPFALS
-524 STDYFWNGRN
+524 STDYFWEGVK

-551 NGQSGYTFSMQ
+551 DGVSGYTFSMQ
-562 GGREDLTADEIQA
+562 NGREDLKAEEIAA
-575 KQKALGFIPEIN
+575 KQKASGLIPELN
-587 YQANGMKYEIK
+587 YKAKGMNYELK
-598 GIENLDGHDCYVLYT
+598 GIETIDGQDCYVLYT
-613 NDGLS
+613 TDGQA
-618 ENYDYYDAQNFM
+618 ENYDYFTTNTFM
-630 KLRSNNIRQVNNE
+630 KLRSTNLRKVADELVE
-643 TIETVTN
+643 TTTSFS
-650 YADYKDVNGF
+650 DFKLVNGIM
-660 KFAHSFTMTVGKMT
+660 FAHSFSMSVGKMT
-674 LNGTIKQIDVNP
+674 LNGVVKTIEVNP
-686 KLSIPEDFE
+686 KAVLPTDF

>member
-1 MKCLYLLLIMIVT
+1 MALILTNSV
-14 CNAFAQLDRSQRPAA
+14 FAQLDRSQRPAP

-64 EISLGNSPRLEEG
+64 ELSLGNTPRLEG
-77 KAGLSDLAGSL
+77 SKAGLADFTGSL
-88 LMSGTNSR
+88 LMSGTTTR

-111 LSASASSIYLSCLT
+111 LSAGSSSMYLSCLT
-125 KHLDKGLN
+125 KHLSKGLD
-133 LMTDVLYNANFP
+133 LMIDVLYNANFP
-145 ESEVE
+145 ESEIE

-158 SLQSTKADAGQ
+158 GLQSTKADAGE
-169 MASNATRAIN
+169 MASNATRAVN
-179 FPGHPLGEIM
+179 FPNHPLGEIM
-189 TESTLQN
+189 TEATLQT
-196 ISREDLIAYY
+196 ISREDMLAYF
-206 KSNFTPQGSY
+206 KSTFTPKGSY
-216 LVVVGDIT
+216 LVVVGDISRAET
-224 KAQTEELVSRYF
+224 EALVQTYF
-236 SNWQGGPV
+236 ATWQGGPA
-244 YKNELGNGQFDKGNR
+244 YQAELGKGQFDKGNR

-278 IDIRAGHQYQLALT
+278 IDLRAGHKDQLALN

-356 AAIIETEVSDEELS
+356 AGIIEAQVRDEELS

-388 TVARFAL
+388 TIARFAL

-407 QNYLQRLESI
+407 QNYLQQLEAI
-417 TQQDVLRVAQQYFTA
+417 TKEDVLRVAQQYFTA
-432 KNCHIIVVGNDEIL
+432 KNCHIIVVGNEEIL
-446 PKLLPFDS
+446 SKLLPFDS

-462 AFGAPIKDVK
+462 AFGAAIKETRT
-472 SADISAEE
+472 ADISADE
-480 LINAYAMAV
+480 LIDNYAMAL
-489 TGSNSTKAALK
+489 TGTSSKKAAIK
-500 KVKTVKSYQRV
+500 KVKAIKSYVRV
-511 TEMSSAQIPFVLT
+511 SEISSAQIPFALS
-524 STDYFWNGRN
+524 STDYFWDGSK

-551 NGQSGYTFSMQ
+551 DGTSGYTFSMQ
-562 GGREDLTADEIQA
+562 GGREDLKAEEITA
-575 KQKALGFIPEIN
+575 KQKASGLIPELN
-587 YQANGMKYEIK
+587 YKSKGMNYEIK
-598 GIENLDGHDCYVLYT
+598 GIENIDGEDCYVLYT
-613 NDGLS
+613 TDGES
-618 ENYDYYDAQNFM
+618 ESFDYFSSTSFM
-630 KLRSNNIRQVNNE
+630 KLRTTNLRKME
-643 TIETVTN
+643 DELIETTTT
-650 YADYKDVNGF
+650 YSDYKDINGF
-660 KFAHSFTMTVGKMT
+660 KFGHTFSLSVGKMT
-674 LNGTIKQIDVNP
+674 LSGTVKSIEVNP
-686 KLSIPEDFE
+686 KEVLPKDF

>member
-1 MKCLYLLLIMIVT
+1 MKSLYLLVVLILTNSV
-14 CNAFAQLDRSQRPAA
+14 FAQLDRSQRPAP

-42 FTTANGIT
+42 FTTSNGIT

-64 EISLGNSPRLEEG
+64 ELSLGNSPRLEG
-77 KAGLSDLAGSL
+77 NKAGLADFTGSL
-88 LMSGTNSR
+88 LMSGTTTR
-96 SKDQLDREIDFIGAN
+96 SKDQLDREIDFIGAD
-111 LSASASSIYLSCLT
+111 LSAGSSSMYLGCLT
-125 KHLDKGLN
+125 KHLSKGLD

-150 RIRKQNLS
+150 RVRKQNLS
-158 SLQSTKADAGQ
+158 GLQSTKADAGE
-169 MASNATRAIN
+169 MASNATRAVN
-179 FPGHPLGEIM
+179 FPNHPLGEIM
-189 TESTLQN
+189 TEATLQN
-196 ISREDLIAYY
+196 ISREDLLAYY
-206 KSNFTPQGSY
+206 KSTFTPQGSY

-224 KAQTEELVSRYF
+224 RAETEALVQTYF
-236 SNWQGGPV
+236 ATWQGGPA
-244 YKNELGNGQFDKGNR
+244 YQASLGKGQFDKGNR

-278 IDIRAGHQYQLALT
+278 IDMRAGHKDQLALN

-356 AAIIETEVSDEELS
+356 AGIIEAQVTDEELS

-395 NTIKQKLAPDYY
+395 NTIKLKLAPDYY
-407 QNYLQRLESI
+407 QKYLQQLEAI
-417 TQQDVLRVAQQYFTA
+417 TKEDVLRVAQQYFTA
-432 KNCHIIVVGNDEIL
+432 KNCHIIVVGNEEIL

-462 AFGAPIKDVK
+462 AFGAAIKETK
-472 SADISAEE
+472 TADI
-480 LINAYAMAV
+480 NADQLLDSYVMAL
-489 TGSNSTKAALK
+489 TATSSKKAALK
-500 KVKTVKSYQRV
+500 KVKAIKSYVRV
-511 TEMSSAQIPFVLT
+511 SELSSEQIPFALS
-524 STDYFWNGRN
+524 STDYFWEGVK

-551 NGQSGYTFSMQ
+551 DGVSGYTFSMQ
-562 GGREDLTADEIQA
+562 NGREDLKAEEIAA
-575 KQKALGFIPEIN
+575 KQKASGLIPELN
-587 YQANGMKYEIK
+587 YKAKGMNYELK
-598 GIENLDGHDCYVLYT
+598 GIETIDGQDCYVLYT
-613 NDGLS
+613 TDGQA
-618 ENYDYYDAQNFM
+618 ENYDYFTTNTFM
-630 KLRSNNIRQVNNE
+630 KLRSTNLRKVADELVE
-643 TIETVTN
+643 TTTSFS
-650 YADYKDVNGF
+650 DFKLVNGIM
-660 KFAHSFTMTVGKMT
+660 FAHSFSMSVGKMT
-674 LNGTIKQIDVNP
+674 LNGVVKTIEVNP
-686 KLSIPEDFE
+686 KAVLPTDF

>member
-1 MKCLYLLLIMIVT
+1 MALILTNSV
-14 CNAFAQLDRSQRPAA
+14 FAQLDRSQRPAP

-64 EISLGNSPRLEEG
+64 ELSLGNTPRLEG
-77 KAGLSDLAGSL
+77 SKAGLADFTGSL
-88 LMSGTNSR
+88 LMSGTTTR

-111 LSASASSIYLSCLT
+111 LSAGSSSMYLSCLT
-125 KHLDKGLN
+125 KHLSKGLD
-133 LMTDVLYNANFP
+133 LMIDVLYNANFP
-145 ESEVE
+145 ESEIE

-158 SLQSTKADAGQ
+158 GLQSTKADAGE
-169 MASNATRAIN
+169 MASNATRAVN
-179 FPGHPLGEIM
+179 FPNHPLGEIM
-189 TESTLQN
+189 TEATLQTV
-196 ISREDLIAYY
+196 SREDMLAYY
-206 KSNFTPQGSY
+206 KSTFTPKGSY
-216 LVVVGDIT
+216 LVVVGDISRAET
-224 KAQTEELVSRYF
+224 EALVQTYF
-236 SNWQGGPV
+236 ATWQGGPA
-244 YKNELGNGQFDKGNR
+244 YQAELGKGQFDKGNR

-278 IDIRAGHQYQLALT
+278 IDLRAGHKDQLALN

-356 AAIIETEVSDEELS
+356 AGIIEAQVRDEELS

-388 TVARFAL
+388 TIARFAL

-407 QNYLQRLESI
+407 QNYLQQLEAI
-417 TQQDVLRVAQQYFTA
+417 TKEDVLRVAQQYFTA
-432 KNCHIIVVGNDEIL
+432 KNCHIIVVGNEEIL
-446 PKLLPFDS
+446 SKLLPFDS

-462 AFGAPIKDVK
+462 AFGAAIKETRT
-472 SADISAEE
+472 ADISADE
-480 LINAYAMAV
+480 LIDNYAMAL
-489 TGSNSTKAALK
+489 TGTSSKKAAIK
-500 KVKTVKSYQRV
+500 KVKAIKSYVRV
-511 TEMSSAQIPFVLT
+511 SEISSAQIPFALS
-524 STDYFWNGRN
+524 STDYFWDGSK

-551 NGQSGYTFSMQ
+551 DGTSGYTFSMQ
-562 GGREDLTADEIQA
+562 GGREDLKAEEITA
-575 KQKALGFIPEIN
+575 KQKASGLIPELN
-587 YQANGMKYEIK
+587 YKSKGMNYEIK
-598 GIENLDGHDCYVLYT
+598 GIENIDGEDCYVLYT
-613 NDGLS
+613 TDGES
-618 ENYDYYDAQNFM
+618 ESFDYFSSTSFM
-630 KLRSNNIRQVNNE
+630 KLRTTNLRKME
-643 TIETVTN
+643 DELIETTTT
-650 YADYKDVNGF
+650 YSDYKDINGF
-660 KFAHSFTMTVGKMT
+660 KFGHTFSLSVGKMT
-674 LNGTIKQIDVNP
+674 LSGTVKSIEVNP
-686 KLSIPEDFE
+686 KEVLPKDF

>member
-1 MKCLYLLLIMIVT
+1 MALILTNSV
-14 CNAFAQLDRSQRPAA
+14 FAQLDRSQRPAP

-64 EISLGNSPRLEEG
+64 ELSLGNTPRLEG
-77 KAGLSDLAGSL
+77 SKAGLADFTGSL
-88 LMSGTNSR
+88 LMSGTTTR

-111 LSASASSIYLSCLT
+111 LSAGSSSMYLSCLT
-125 KHLDKGLN
+125 KHLSKGLD

-145 ESEVE
+145 ESEIE

-158 SLQSTKADAGQ
+158 GLQSTKADAGE
-169 MASNATRAIN
+169 MASNATRAVN
-179 FPGHPLGEIM
+179 FPNHPLGEIM
-189 TESTLQN
+189 TEATLQT
-196 ISREDLIAYY
+196 ISREDMLAYY
-206 KSNFTPQGSY
+206 KSTFTPKGSY
-216 LVVVGDIT
+216 LVVVGDISRAET
-224 KAQTEELVSRYF
+224 EALVQTYF
-236 SNWQGGPV
+236 ATWQGGPA
-244 YKNELGNGQFDKGNR
+244 YQAELGKGQFDKGNR

-278 IDIRAGHQYQLALT
+278 IDIRAGHKDQLALN

-356 AAIIETEVSDEELS
+356 AGIIEAQVRDEELS

-388 TVARFAL
+388 TIARFAL

-407 QNYLQRLESI
+407 QNYLQQLEAI
-417 TQQDVLRVAQQYFTA
+417 TKEDVLRVAQQYFTA
-432 KNCHIIVVGNDEIL
+432 KNCHIIVVGNEEIL
-446 PKLLPFDS
+446 SKLLPFDS

-462 AFGAPIKDVK
+462 AFGAAIKETRT
-472 SADISAEE
+472 ADISADE
-480 LINAYAMAV
+480 LIDNYAMAL
-489 TGSNSTKAALK
+489 TGTSSKKAAIK
-500 KVKTVKSYQRV
+500 KVKAIKSYVRV
-511 TEMSSAQIPFVLT
+511 SEISSAQIPFALS
-524 STDYFWNGRN
+524 STDYFWDGSK

-551 NGQSGYTFSMQ
+551 DGTSGYTFSMQ
-562 GGREDLTADEIQA
+562 GGREDLKAEEITA
-575 KQKALGFIPEIN
+575 KQKASGLIPELN
-587 YQANGMKYEIK
+587 YKSKGMNYEIK
-598 GIENLDGHDCYVLYT
+598 GIENIDGEDCYVLYT
-613 NDGLS
+613 TDGES
-618 ENYDYYDAQNFM
+618 ESFDYFSSTSFM
-630 KLRSNNIRQVNNE
+630 KLRTTNLRKME
-643 TIETVTN
+643 DELIETTTT
-650 YADYKDVNGF
+650 YSDYKDINGF
-660 KFAHSFTMTVGKMT
+660 KFGHTFSLSVGKMT
-674 LNGTIKQIDVNP
+674 LSGTVKSIEVNP
-686 KLSIPEDFE
+686 KEVLPKDF

>member
-1 MKCLYLLLIMIVT
+1 MKSLYLLLIVILTNSVL
-14 CNAFAQLDRSQRPAA
+14 AQLDRSQRPAA

-64 EISLGNSPRLEEG
+64 ELSLGNTPRLEG
-77 KAGLSDLAGSL
+77 SKAGLSNLTGSL
-88 LMSGTNSR
+88 LMSGTAAR

-111 LSASASSIYLSCLT
+111 LSAGSSSMYLSCLT
-125 KHLDKGLN
+125 KHLDKGLD

-158 SLQSTKADAGQ
+158 GLQSTKADAGE
-169 MASNATRAIN
+169 MATNATLAVN

-189 TESTLQN
+189 TEATLQN
-196 ISREDLIAYY
+196 ITREDLIQYY
-206 KSNFTPQGSY
+206 KATFTPQGSY

-224 KAQTEELVSRYF
+224 RAQTEAMVTRYF
-236 SNWQGGPV
+236 SAWQGGPV
-244 YKNELGNGQFDKGNR
+244 YQSDLGKGQFDKGNR

-278 IDIRAGHQYQLALT
+278 IDIRAGHKDQLALN

-356 AAIIETEVSDEELS
+356 AGIIEAQVTDEELS

-407 QNYLQRLESI
+407 QNYLQQLEAI
-417 TQQDVLRVAQQYFTA
+417 TKADVLRVAQQYFTA
-432 KNCHIIVVGNDEIL
+432 KNCHIIVVGNEEIL
-446 PKLLPFDS
+446 PKLLVFDT

-462 AFGAPIKDVK
+462 AFGAPIKETK
-472 SADISAEE
+472 SADITADQ
-480 LINAYAMAV
+480 LIEAYAMAI
-489 TGSNSTKAALK
+489 TGTTSKKALLK
-500 KVKTVKSYQRV
+500 KVKTLKTYSR
-511 TEMSSAQIPFVLT
+511 ESELSSAQIPFALT
-524 STDYFWNGRN
+524 STDYFWNGGN

-541 PGMVLQKSYF
+541 PGMVLQKSYYD
-551 NGQSGYTFSMQ
+551 GKSGYTFSMQ
-562 GGREDLTADEIQA
+562 GGREDLKAEEIAA
-575 KQKALGFIPEIN
+575 KQKASGFIPELN
-587 YQANGMKYEIK
+587 YQINGMKYELK
-598 GIENLDGHDCYVLYT
+598 GIENIDGEDCYVLYT
-613 NDGLS
+613 NDGLA
-618 ENYDYYDAQNFM
+618 ENFDYFSTQTFFKM
-630 KLRSNNIRQVNNE
+630 RSTNIRKVGEE
-643 TIETVTN
+643 TLETTTN
-650 YADYKDVNGF
+650 YGDYKAVDGF
-660 KFAHSFTMTVGKMT
+660 KFAHSFSMSVGQMT
-674 LNGTIKQIDVNP
+674 LNGVVKTISVNP
-686 KLSIPEDFE
+686 KLVITEDF

>member
-1 MKCLYLLLIMIVT
+1 MKSLYLLLILLLTNCV
-14 CNAFAQLDRSQRPAA
+14 FAQLDRSQRPAA

-64 EISLGNSPRLEEG
+64 ELSLGNTPRLEG
-77 KAGLSDLAGSL
+77 SKAGLSNFAGSL
-88 LMSGTNSR
+88 LMSGTATR
-96 SKDQLDREIDFIGAN
+96 SKDQLDREIDFIGAS
-111 LSASASSIYLSCLT
+111 LSAGSSSMYLSCLT
-125 KHLDKGLN
+125 KHLDKGLD

-150 RIRKQNLS
+150 RIRKQNMS
-158 SLQSTKADAGQ
+158 GLQSTKADAGE
-169 MASNATRAIN
+169 MATNATLAVN

-189 TESTLQN
+189 TEATLQN
-196 ISREDLIAYY
+196 ITREDLIQYY
-206 KSNFTPQGSY
+206 KSTFTPQGSY

-224 KAQTEELVSRYF
+224 RAQTEAMVTRYF
-236 SNWQGGPV
+236 AAWQGGPV
-244 YKNELGNGQFDKGNR
+244 YQSDLGKGQFDKGNR
-259 VIFVKKPGAVQ
+259 VVFVKKPGAVQ

-278 IDIRAGHQYQLALT
+278 IDIRAGHKDQLALN

-356 AAIIETEVSDEELS
+356 AGIIEAQVTDEELS

-407 QNYLQRLESI
+407 QNYLQQLEAI
-417 TQQDVLRVAQQYFTA
+417 TKEDVLRVAQQYFTA
-432 KNCHIIVVGNDEIL
+432 KNCHIVVVGNEEIL
-446 PKLLPFDS
+446 PKLLVFDT

-462 AFGAPIKDVK
+462 AFGAPIKETK
-472 SADISAEE
+472 SADISADQ
-480 LINAYAMAV
+480 LIEAYAMAI
-489 TGSNSTKAALK
+489 TGTASKKALLK
-500 KVKTVKSYQRV
+500 KVKTLKSYSRQS
-511 TEMSSAQIPFVLT
+511 EMSSDQIPFVLT
-524 STDYFWNGRN
+524 STDYFWDGAK

-541 PGMVLQKSYF
+541 PGMVLQKSYYDGKTGF
-551 NGQSGYTFSMQ
+551 TFSMQ
-562 GGREDLTADEIQA
+562 GGREDLKAEEIAA
-575 KQKALGFIPEIN
+575 KQKASGFIPELN
-587 YQANGMKYEIK
+587 YKANGMSYEIK
-598 GIENLDGHDCYVLYT
+598 GIENINGEECYVLYT
-613 NDGLS
+613 NDGLA
-618 ENYDYYDAQNFM
+618 ENYDYYNVQSFM
-630 KLRSNNIRQVNNE
+630 KVRSTNIRKMGEEIVE
-643 TIETVTN
+643 TTTS
-650 YADYKDVNGF
+650 YTDYKEVDGF
-660 KFAHSFTMTVGKMT
+660 KFAHSFSLSVGKMT
-674 LNGTIKQIDVNP
+674 LNGLVKRIDVNP
-686 KLSIPEDFE
+686 KLVMTEEF